1 MAVARGGGPPHAA
14 TPPASMMTSVIA
26 ANRGPRR
33 SGPVRSGRGPL
44 AAWKCPARTRY
55 PFPGGRGIRGATTIS
70 VYITVC
76 TLSEFGLERQNSV
89 FRRLVKVSAV
99 VMGAGLVVT
108 ACSPVKVGSAA
119 IVGNQRITIA
129 TLDTEVTNLSQAV
142 ARYKSTVQLSQAQQT
157 QQTLTWLIRFKVNDE
172 LARQAGITV
181 SNAQAEKAL
190 AEIYAAAKSSAQ
202 AQGISNVT
210 LDLILAAN
218 GIPPNLAN
226 EVGRYQAIDDQ
237 FVRQANGGQ
246 RPPARRRSGHI
257 GQAHQG
263 ALPGGQGP
271 EDPGQPAVRPAE
283 LQPARDRRRA
293 RHGVPARR
301 PGQGDVAVGADAG
314 LLIVLATSPRVAPG
328 LLSWPAWEALRSA
341 CRRAGPGRPSAAARA
356 GRGRDR
362 LPGGGGP
369 PRVARADGTVV
380 WLPEPGDDP
389 PVPAGARLLRGSAD
403 LPGAHLL
410 DLVATM
416 DRLRVEC
423 PWDARQTHQSLAPHL
438 LEEPYEALDALES
451 GDEQAFCEE
460 LGDVLLQ
467 VVFHARVAA
476 ERADGY
482 TIDDV
487 ADGIVAK
494 LVRRHPHVF
503 ADVTV
508 SGADEVY
515 RNWDEI
521 KREEKKERAER
532 AGVPADADGPPSA
545 LDGVPFG
552 QPALALA
559 AQLQRRAARAGV
571 PDEAGPPRR
580 TIPGSDRVPAADIGR
595 ELFRLVVKA
604 REAGRDP
611 EMELRAAARRYR
623 DLRARLGAVLIR
635 RILFRLIRP

>member
-1 MAVARGGGPPHAA
+1 M
-14 TPPASMMTSVIA
+14 
-26 ANRGPRR
+26 
-33 SGPVRSGRGPL
+33 
-44 AAWKCPARTRY
+44 
-55 PFPGGRGIRGATTIS
+55 
-70 VYITVC
+70 
-76 TLSEFGLERQNSV
+76 
-89 FRRLVKVSAV
+89 
-99 VMGAGLVVT
+99 
-108 ACSPVKVGSAA
+108 
-119 IVGNQRITIA
+119 
-129 TLDTEVTNLSQAV
+129 
-142 ARYKSTVQLSQAQQT
+142 
-157 QQTLTWLIRFKVNDE
+157 
-172 LARQAGITV
+172 
-181 SNAQAEKAL
+181 
-190 AEIYAAAKSSAQ
+190 
-202 AQGISNVT
+202 
-210 LDLILAAN
+210 
-218 GIPPNLAN
+218 
-226 EVGRYQAIDDQ
+226 
-237 FVRQANGGQ
+237 
-246 RPPARRRSGHI
+246 
-257 GQAHQG
+257 
-263 ALPGGQGP
+263 
-271 EDPGQPAVRPAE
+271 
-283 LQPARDRRRA
+283 
-293 RHGVPARR
+293 
-301 PGQGDVAVGADAG
+301 
-314 LLIVLATSPRVAPG
+314 LIVLATSPRVAPG

-341 CRRAGPGRPSAAARA
+341 AAVLAPAGHPLLPALDEA
-356 GRGRDR
+356 GIAYQVVEGKPEAGS
-362 LPGGGGP
+362 L
-369 PRVARADGTVV
+369 AADGDVV

-508 SGADEVY
+508 SGAEEVY

-559 AQLQRRAARAGV
+559 AQLQRRAERAGV
-571 PDEAGPPRR
+571 PAGLARLDGEAGA
-580 TIPGSDRVPAADIGR
+580 GASGEDIGR

-623 DLRARLGAVLIR
+623 DLVRAWERS
-635 RILFRLIRP
+635 